1 MYTYNI
7 CRLCYRIIRL
17 IIRFYEITH
26 LYIELWRYN
35 SKLLLTFVAFKK
47 NEVNLSQY
55 TKEFSYNLRL
65 AYPIILGM
73 LGHTIVGIVD
83 NIMVGKLGPTE
94 LAAVSLGNSFVFIAL
109 SLGIGFSTAITPL
122 AAEADGMNDIE
133 EGRSVFHH
141 GLFLCTILGFTLFLI
156 IFFFKP
162 LISLMGQPDIVVEMA
177 KPYLDIVAF
186 SLVPLIIYQAYKQFA
201 DGKSETKISM
211 WATIIG
217 NVVNVI
223 INYFLIYG
231 IWIFPKMGIVGAG
244 IGTIASRI
252 VMLAY
257 IHYSLIRKPK
267 FHPYFENFSFKE
279 IKKKML
285 NKIINLGLPSAMQ
298 MFFEVALF
306 TGAIWLSGV
315 LGTTSQAA
323 NQIALSLASLTFM
336 FAMGLSVAVMIR
348 VGNQKGLMDYVKLQ
362 LVARSIFLLAILLE
376 VVFAAIFIIFHQ
388 YLPQLFVDVN
398 DMSHIEETKEVI
410 LIASQLLFVAA
421 FFQISDGIQ
430 VVVLGALRGLQD
442 VKVPMYITF
451 VAYWVIG
458 FPISIYLGLYTDLKA
473 IGIWIGLLAGLTAAA
488 IFLYIRFVRL
498 TKKLIL
504 VGDNNGINK

>member
-1 MYTYNI
+1 M
-7 CRLCYRIIRL
+7 
-17 IIRFYEITH
+17 
-26 LYIELWRYN
+26 
-35 SKLLLTFVAFKK
+35 K
-47 NEVNLSQY
+47 LSQY
-55 TKEFSYNLRL
+55 TKEFSYNFQL

-73 LGHTIVGIVD
+73 LGHTLVGIVD

-94 LAAVSLGNSFVFIAL
+94 LAAVSLGNSFIFIAM

-122 AAEADGMNDIE
+122 AAEADGKNDID

-141 GLFLCTILGFTLFLI
+141 GLFLCSILGITLFLI

-162 LISLMGQPDIVVEMA
+162 LIAFMGQPDIVVQMA

-186 SLVPLIIYQAYKQFA
+186 SLIPLIIFQGYKQFA
-201 DGKSETKISM
+201 DGKSETKYSM

-217 NVVNVI
+217 NIVNVV

-231 IWIFPKMGIVGAG
+231 IWFFPKMGIIGAA
-244 IGTIASRI
+244 IGTIVSRI
-252 VMLAY
+252 VMLIY
-257 IHYSLIRKPK
+257 MHYALVLKPK
-267 FHPYFENFSFKE
+267 FYPYFTNFSLKE
-279 IKKKML
+279 IKATML
-285 NKIINLGLPSAMQ
+285 KKIIDLGFPSAMQ
-298 MFFEVALF
+298 MFFEVGLF
-306 TGAIWLSGV
+306 TGAVWLSGL

-348 VGNQKGLMDYVKLQ
+348 VGNQKGRMDYIKLQ
-362 LVARSIFLLAILLE
+362 VVARSIFLLAILVE
-376 VVFAAIFIIFHQ
+376 IVFALIFIVFYQ
-388 YLPQLFVDVN
+388 YLPQIFVDVSDIHN
-398 DMSHIEETKEVI
+398 RLETQEVI
-410 LIASQLLFVAA
+410 YIASQLLFVAA

-451 VAYWVIG
+451 VAYWIIG
-458 FPISIYLGLYTDLKA
+458 FPISIYLGLYTNLKA
-473 IGIWIGLLAGLTAAA
+473 TGIWIGLLAGLTAAA
-488 IFLYIRFVRL
+488 IFLYIRFAKL

-504 VGDNNGINK
+504 DSNNNSINK

>member
-1 MYTYNI
+1 M
-7 CRLCYRIIRL
+7 
-17 IIRFYEITH
+17 
-26 LYIELWRYN
+26 
-35 SKLLLTFVAFKK
+35 LLLTFVDFKK
-47 NEVNLSQY
+47 NHVNLSQY

-94 LAAVSLGNSFVFIAL
+94 LAAVSLGNSFVFIAM

-122 AAEADGMNDIE
+122 AAEADGKNDID

-141 GLFLCTILGFTLFLI
+141 GLFLCSILGITLFLI
-156 IFFFKP
+156 IFFFMP
-162 LISLMGQPDIVVEMA
+162 SIAFMGQPDIVVEMA

-186 SLVPLIIYQAYKQFA
+186 SLIPLIIFQGYKQFA
-201 DGKSETKISM
+201 DGKSETKYSM

-231 IWIFPKMGIVGAG
+231 IWFFPKMGIVGAA
-244 IGTIASRI
+244 IGTILSRI
-252 VMLAY
+252 VML
-257 IHYSLIRKPK
+257 IFMHYALATKPK
-267 FHPYFENFSFKE
+267 FYPYFENFSFKE

-285 NKIINLGLPSAMQ
+285 NKIINLGFPSSMQ

-306 TGAIWLSGV
+306 TGAIWLSGL

-376 VVFAAIFIIFHQ
+376 VVFAIIFIVFHK
-388 YLPQLFVDVN
+388 YLPQIFVDVN
-398 DMSHIEETKEVI
+398 DAKHIIETKEVI
-410 LIASQLLFVAA
+410 FIASQLLFVAA

-442 VKVPMYITF
+442 VKIPMYITF

-473 IGIWIGLLAGLTAAA
+473 IGIWIGLSAGLTSAA
-488 IFLYIRFVRL
+488 IFLYIRFAKL

-504 VGDNNGINK
+504 EGQNSSINK